1 MIDYDY
7 GVKLRRLDDSDAKT
21 IFDWRNNAEIYSWC
35 RQNAPL
41 HYSNHLQWMQNQC
54 KDQTIEMFGIVA
66 NDKVTN
72 LPTLVGVC
80 GLTSI
85 DYINRRAEFSLYI
98 APEQQGQEFGR
109 EALRTLVRWGL
120 DSLNLNRIWGESYQG
135 NEAVKIFEKI
145 GFVKE
150 GERIDFY
157 FRNSKYVNALLYSV
171 GPTSFN
177 R

>member
-7 GVKLRRLDDSDAKT
+7 GVKLRRLDDSDAKI

-41 HYSNHLQWMQNQC
+41 HYDNHLIWMKNQC
-54 KDQTIEMFGIVA
+54 KDPSIEMFGIVA
-66 NDKVTN
+66 NDKITN
-72 LPTLVGVC
+72 LPVLVGVC

-98 APEQQGQEFGR
+98 APEQQGQDFGK

-120 DSLNLNRIWGESYQG
+120 DSLNLNRVWGESFFG
-135 NEAVKIFEKI
+135 NDAVKIFEKL
-145 GFVKE
+145 GFEKE
-150 GERIDFY
+150 GERLDFY
-157 FRNSKYVNALLYSV
+157 FRSGKYLNALLYSV
-171 GPTSFN
+171 SNKGFN